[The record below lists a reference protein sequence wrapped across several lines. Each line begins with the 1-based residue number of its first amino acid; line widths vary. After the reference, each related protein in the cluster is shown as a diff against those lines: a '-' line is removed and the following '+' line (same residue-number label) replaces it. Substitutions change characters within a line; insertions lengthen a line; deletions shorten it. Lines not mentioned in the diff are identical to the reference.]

1 MKSQTSLALLSTLLV
16 LTSCQTNTQTGIL
29 AGGVTGAGIGAI
41 AGGGQG
47 ALIGGAVGVIGGALI
62 GSAMDSQERA
72 NMQQQS
78 PQTLNKI
85 DNNQQLSLD
94 DVKKM
99 SKAGLSDDT
108 IISMMKKTNST
119 YHLTTDDVRDLEKA
133 HVSSVVINYMI
144 ST

>member
-1 MKSQTSLALLSTLLV
+1 MNRVLRTLNTTTSGAKKMSKVQDTLSTKSL
-16 LTSCQTNTQTGIL
+16 SEETNTVL
-29 AGGVTGAGIGAI
+29 
-41 AGGGQG
+41 
-47 ALIGGAVGVIGGALI
+47 
-62 GSAMDSQERA
+62 R
-72 NMQQQS
+72 
-78 PQTLNKI
+78 TLNTTT
-85 DNNQQLSLD
+85 L